1 MEQEHTKKST
11 LLSELSLQSSEVA
24 HLKAKEM
31 QLVKEVAQ
39 LREAKRKFED
49 DIVKIKNAH
58 NIDIVQV
65 NYLICRVLDR
75 LINLTYLDE
84 RTTRST

>member
-1 MEQEHTKKST
+1 MLALHSQLEQEHTKKST

-58 NIDIVQV
+58 NIDILQV
-65 NYLICRVLDR
+65 RVSVAPDH
-75 LINLTYLDE
+75 IFWQ
-84 RTTRST
+84 